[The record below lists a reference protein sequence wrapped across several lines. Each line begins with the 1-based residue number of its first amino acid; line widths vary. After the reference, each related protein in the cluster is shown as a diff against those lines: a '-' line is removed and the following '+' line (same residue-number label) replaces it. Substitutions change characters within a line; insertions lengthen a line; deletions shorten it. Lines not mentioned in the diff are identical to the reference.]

1 MSRVPV
7 PYNRQYIF
15 GLDSSNDPG
24 HPVQGYNL
32 DAEYNAVE
40 KALDET
46 QARLAEIQRDDGQ
59 LANDS
64 VGADQLNDSALIEI
78 EEAAGDAAQE
88 VIDAGIVQISA
99 IANQAQISAS
109 QSAASATH
117 SQNCRDQSCAC
128 AAAAE
133 DSAEAAEDE
142 AEDAQES
149 AADAANSASLAL
161 FYYNMLDEAVS
172 AIAPQT
178 LVFVTAASTATY
190 PLPVPIS
197 DEEFVDVHV
206 DGLLLEPGKYVAT
219 GASIT
224 FNPPIAIGKTVVIK
238 IAGTSQIMPIVVD
251 DWGFITESI
260 LSSEDWGSVA

>member
-40 KALDET
+40 IALDET

-64 VGADQLNDSALIEI
+64 VGSDQLREDAYTELED
-78 EEAAGDAAQE
+78 AAADAAQE
-88 VIDAGIVQISA
+88 VIDAGIIQISG
-99 IANQAQISAS
+99 IADQAQV
-109 QSAASATH
+109 AASAAAA
-117 SQNCRDQSCAC
+117 SAVESASCRDQSCAC

-133 DSAEAAEDE
+133 DSAEAAEDD
-142 AEDAQES
+142 AEDAQDS
-149 AADAANSASLAL
+149 AADAANSASLAQ
-161 FYYNMLDEAVS
+161 FYYERLDEAVS

-178 LVFVTAASTATY
+178 VVFVTAASTATH

-206 DGLLLEPGKYVAT
+206 DGLLLEPSLYVAT
-219 GASIT
+219 GSNINFT
-224 FNPPIAIGKTVVIK
+224 PPIPTGHTVVIK

-251 DWGFITESI
+251 DWGFITDDI
-260 LSSEDWGSVA
+260 LSAEDWGSVA